1 MNRAFAACAVALLP
15 VLSGCAEPS
24 SAPAAAQLMP
34 VPSARSACLTLGA
47 PNQPNNEPRAINDR
61 GEIVGNDGTG
71 SYLIRPP
78 YRRQD
83 QTRENYPGGV
93 STTVTSLDDA
103 EALVGYYRNAAG
115 ETRSFLKAHGVWVS
129 YGNPTGRET
138 VEVLG
143 INDKDTTVGAFVGKS
158 REHAFDG
165 RSRLHPPGALDS
177 SANAIDARGDVVG
190 SVTLRSSRESLGLLY
205 RAGAYRELQYPGAAS
220 TAFYAISRNRTIV
233 GAYTDSEGKT
243 HGLIRSGTS
252 ERDAL
257 WQSFDYSGA
266 HGLTVLT
273 GVNARGELTGY
284 FRSGKSLR
292 GFLCR

>member
-78 YRRQD
+78 YRQRD
-83 QTRENYPGGV
+83 EMREN
-93 STTVTSLDDA
+93 
-103 EALVGYYRNAAG
+103 
-115 ETRSFLKAHGVWVS
+115 
-129 YGNPTGRET
+129 
-138 VEVLG
+138 
-143 INDKDTTVGAFVGKS
+143 
-158 REHAFDG
+158 
-165 RSRLHPPGALDS
+165 
-177 SANAIDARGDVVG
+177 
-190 SVTLRSSRESLGLLY
+190 
-205 RAGAYRELQYPGAAS
+205 YPGAAS
-220 TAFYAISRNRTIV
+220 TAFYAISRDGTIA
-233 GAYTDSEGKT
+233 GAYTDSEGTT
-243 HGLIRSGTS
+243 HGLIRGGTS

-257 WQSFDYSGA
+257 WQSFEYAGA
-266 HGLTVLT
+266 RRLTVLT
-273 GVNARGELTGY
+273 GINASGELAGY
-284 FRSGKSLR
+284 FRSGKSIR